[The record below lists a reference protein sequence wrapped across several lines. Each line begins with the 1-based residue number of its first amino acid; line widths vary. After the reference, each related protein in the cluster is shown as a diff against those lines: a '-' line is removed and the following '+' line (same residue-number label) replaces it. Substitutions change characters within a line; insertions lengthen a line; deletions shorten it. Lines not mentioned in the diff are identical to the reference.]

1 MVITAQDTIQ
11 KPGYKQT
18 GVGEIPKD
26 WEVCSLDDVVTK
38 VGSGITPTGGEK
50 VYKKEGRP
58 FLRSQNVGWGH
69 LLFDDIAFIDEET
82 HRSFLAT
89 EIKLDDVLLNITGAS
104 IGRSAV
110 ADNRLLGGNVNQ
122 HVCIIRT
129 DASKLNPYYLN
140 FFLLSGSGQK
150 QIESFQAGGNRQGL
164 NFGQIRSFQIPLPP
178 LSEQQV
184 IATALSEVD
193 ALIASLD
200 RLIAKK
206 RDIKQATMQQLLTG
220 KVRLPEFSRELKS
233 AYKQTEV
240 GMIPSDW
247 EPTPLGLIS
256 AFITKGATPTTYG
269 FNWLDDGVLFL
280 RSECVSEQG
289 LDLTQSMFITP
300 EAHNTLKRGEVRAG
314 DILITITGNVG
325 RVIYLSNDFGIAN
338 INQHIARIRI
348 IDNNVAADYVFHFL
362 SQPMIRKYYS
372 SIITGQAYPQISLI
386 QVRDTRIPI
395 PPTKAEQQ
403 AIATILSDMDTE
415 IAALEQKRDK
425 TRALKQGMMQELL
438 TGRTRLL

>member
-220 KVRLPEFSRELKS
+220 RTRLPGFSGELMPG
-233 AYKQTEV
+233 YKQTEV
-240 GMIPSDW
+240 GMIPQDW
-247 EPTPLGLIS
+247 KIEKLGDCLLGAPQYGVNAPAVQYTDSLPKYIR
-256 AFITKGATPTTYG
+256 ITDITE
-269 FNWLDDGVLFL
+269 DGSFSTENIASVKYAGVD
-280 RSECVSEQG
+280 RY
-289 LDLTQSMFITP
+289 I
-300 EAHNTLKRGEVRAG
+300 LKAG
-314 DILITITGNVG
+314 DLVFARTGASVGKTYLCKPEDGNLVFAGYLIRVKVNPSKLLPSYLAAYVKTEHYWNWVRIMSMRSGQPGINGNEYAQLL
-325 RVIYLSNDFGIAN
+325 IPL
-338 INQHIARIRI
+338 
-348 IDNNVAADYVFHFL
+348 
-362 SQPMIRKYYS
+362 P
-372 SIITGQAYPQISLI
+372 SL
-386 QVRDTRIPI
+386 P
-395 PPTKAEQQ
+395 EQQ
-403 AIATILSDMDTE
+403 AITAVLSDIDTE

-425 TRALKQGMMQELL
+425 LRALKQGMMQELL
-438 TGRTRLL
+438 TGKTRLL